1 MADTHSQSA
10 KYDAIYKLTVIGDSQ
25 VGKTT
30 LIRKFVDHNA
40 PDHYPPT
47 IGVDFG
53 LKDLTVSG
61 ERCRVQIWDTAGQ
74 ERFRAVTSCYF
85 RGAHGV
91 ILVYDVTQARTFDNI
106 HFHLSQ
112 AVKYTGDNQPM
123 IMVGNKSDLAD
134 RRVVPKELAQQY
146 AEAFG
151 LLFVETSA
159 LTLANIDQAF
169 VTLITKIR
177 ERKKVEGAG
186 GGGVG
191 GGGGRGEGWGGGEGK
206 TKLWGSG
213 GKVEKTMQKCCSSS

>member
-1 MADTHSQSA
+1 MAQTTHSA
-10 KYDAIYKLTVIGDSQ
+10 TYDAIYKLTVIGDSQ

-53 LKDLTVSG
+53 LKDLTVGG
-61 ERCRVQIWDTAGQ
+61 ERCRIQIWDTAGQ

-85 RGAHGV
+85 RGSHGV
-91 ILVYDVTQARTFDNI
+91 VLVYDVTQARSFDNLQ
-106 HFHLSQ
+106 FHLSQ

-123 IMVGNKSDLAD
+123 IMVGNKSDLAEQ
-134 RRVVPKELAQQY
+134 RVVPSEVAAQY

-159 LTLANIDQAF
+159 LTLANIEQVF
-169 VTLITKIR
+169 VTLISKIR
-177 ERKKVEGAG
+177 EVKRREREG
-186 GGGVG
+186 GGKG
-191 GGGGRGEGWGGGEGK
+191 GDGGGRTGTTTT
-206 TKLWGSG
+206 TKLWRSG
-213 GKVEKTMQKCCSSS
+213 GRVEKTVNKCCSSS